1 LLTIVVD
8 MLRRRPAAENPPLS
22 ATRTNAVRLVSRS
35 IAASDYPLTRDNASG
50 FNRIIRSRRSL
61 HLPNS
66 TEPAFRGRRPV
77 QEDAMSDLS
86 YVADSLVKTG
96 LRPSRRTVKRA
107 ALGLAVAL
115 GVAGA
120 AEFGYG
126 YLTTGRYLESTD
138 DAYVKAD
145 STIISPK
152 VSGYIAQVLVGDNEP
167 VKSGQLLA
175 RIDDRDFRTALKQAQ
190 ADVAGSEA
198 AVRNLDAQI
207 ALQQPLIE
215 QGTADIAAAD
225 ANLKFAQEERARY
238 DDLMRTGSGTI
249 QRAQQT
255 DAALREKI
263 AQLQHGKSG
272 LLAAERKVD
281 VLTTDR
287 AKAVAQLDRARAV
300 EQQAALNLS
309 YTEITAPVDG
319 TVGARSLR
327 VGQYVQAGTQLM
339 AVVPLDAVY
348 VVANFKET
356 QLTHVRNGQPVEIR
370 IDSFHATK
378 LKGHVDSLSPA
389 SGLEF
394 ALLPPDNATG
404 NFTKIVQRV
413 PVKIVLDDHSLSGL
427 LRPGMSAE
435 PTVDTKATV
444 LAEREA
450 SSKVA
455 ADAASARSHGG

>member
-1 LLTIVVD
+1 
-8 MLRRRPAAENPPLS
+8 MA
-22 ATRTNAVRLVSRS
+22 
-35 IAASDYPLTRDNASG
+35 Y
-50 FNRIIRSRRSL
+50 
-61 HLPNS
+61 
-66 TEPAFRGRRPV
+66 
-77 QEDAMSDLS
+77 LS
-86 YVADSLVKTG
+86 YVADLHAKSNLPLSRQAIKRTALALV
-96 LRPSRRTVKRA
+96 L
-107 ALGLAVAL
+107 AL

-120 AEFGYG
+120 ADFGYG
-126 YLTTGRYLESTD
+126 YFTTGRYLESTD

-152 VSGYIAQVLVGDNEP
+152 VSGYIAEVLVGDNQP
-167 VKSGQLLA
+167 VKTGQLLA
-175 RIDDRDFRTALKQAQ
+175 RIDDRDFRTALNQAR
-190 ADVAGSEA
+190 ADVASSEA

-207 ALQQPLIE
+207 ALQQPVIE
-215 QGTADIAAAD
+215 QETADVAAAE
-225 ANLKFAQEERARY
+225 ANLQFAQEERSRY
-238 DDLMRTGSGTI
+238 DDLMKSGSGTI

-272 LLAAERKVD
+272 LLAAQRKVD

-300 EQQAALNLS
+300 EAQAALNLS
-309 YTEITAPVDG
+309 YTEISAPVDG
-319 TVGARSLR
+319 TIGARSLR
-327 VGQYVQAGTQLM
+327 VGQFVQAGTQLM

-370 IDSFHATK
+370 IDSFHSTK

-450 SSKVA
+450 KSRI
-455 ADAASARSHGG
+455 ASEIDPARPNGG

>member
-1 LLTIVVD
+1 
-8 MLRRRPAAENPPLS
+8 M
-22 ATRTNAVRLVSRS
+22 
-35 IAASDYPLTRDNASG
+35 
-50 FNRIIRSRRSL
+50 
-61 HLPNS
+61 S
-66 TEPAFRGRRPV
+66 TV
-77 QEDAMSDLS
+77 S
-86 YVADSLVKTG
+86 YVSDTKTKISLR
-96 LRPSRRTVKRA
+96 LSRLAAKRA
-107 ALGLAVAL
+107 ALALALAL
-115 GVAGA
+115 GVAA
-120 AEFGYG
+120 AADFGYG

-152 VSGYIAQVLVGDNEP
+152 VSGYIAQVLVGDNQP
-167 VKSGQLLA
+167 VKAGDLLA
-175 RIDDRDFRTALKQAQ
+175 RIDDRDFKAALDQAH
-190 ADVAGSEA
+190 ADVAASEA

-207 ALQQPLIE
+207 SLQQPIIE
-215 QGTADIAAAD
+215 QGTADVDATE
-225 ANLKFAQEERARY
+225 ANLKFAQEEQARY
-238 DDLMRTGSGTI
+238 DGLMKTGSGTV

-255 DAALREKI
+255 DAALRASN
-263 AQLQHGKSG
+263 AQLQHSKSG
-272 LLAAERKVD
+272 LLAAQRKVD
-281 VLTTDR
+281 VLTTER

-300 EQQAALNLS
+300 EAQAALNLS
-309 YTEITAPVDG
+309 YTRITAPVDG

-370 IDSFHATK
+370 VDSFHNTR
-378 LKGHVDSLSPA
+378 LTGHVDSLSPA

-413 PVKIVLDDHSLSGL
+413 PVKIVLDDHNLTGL

-435 PTVDTKATV
+435 PTINTKATV
-444 LAEREA
+444 LAERESRA
-450 SSKVA
+450 RLTS
-455 ADAASARSHGG
+455 DAAPVRPKGG

>member
-1 LLTIVVD
+1 L
-8 MLRRRPAAENPPLS
+8 
-22 ATRTNAVRLVSRS
+22 
-35 IAASDYPLTRDNASG
+35 
-50 FNRIIRSRRSL
+50 
-61 HLPNS
+61 
-66 TEPAFRGRRPV
+66 
-77 QEDAMSDLS
+77 QEDAVADLS
-86 YVADSLVKTG
+86 YVSDLTSKTS
-96 LRPSRRTVKRA
+96 LRPSRQAIKRA
-107 ALGLAVAL
+107 AVALALAL

-120 AEFGYG
+120 ADFGYG
-126 YLTTGRYLESTD
+126 YFTTGRYLESTD

-152 VSGYIAQVLVGDNEP
+152 VSGYIAEVPVGDNQP
-167 VKSGQLLA
+167 VKAGQLLA
-175 RIDDRDFRTALKQAQ
+175 RIEDADFRTVLDQSH
-190 ADVAGSEA
+190 ADVAASDA

-207 ALQQPLIE
+207 ALQQPVIE
-215 QGTADIAAAD
+215 QGTADVAAAE
-225 ANLKFAQEERARY
+225 ANLQFAQEEQARY
-238 DDLMRTGSGTI
+238 DGLMKSGSGTI

-272 LLAAERKVD
+272 LLAAQRKVD
-281 VLTTDR
+281 VLSTER
-287 AKAVAQLDRARAV
+287 AKAVAQLDRAHAI
-300 EQQAALNLS
+300 EAQAALNLS
-309 YTEITAPVDG
+309 YTRIIAPVDG
-319 TVGARSLR
+319 TVGARTLR

-356 QLTHVRNGQPVEIR
+356 QLTYVRDGQPVEIR
-370 IDSFHATK
+370 VDGFHGSK
-378 LKGHVDSLSPA
+378 LRGHVDSLSPA

-435 PTVDTKATV
+435 PTINTKAAV
-444 LAEREA
+444 LAERPTANRLA
-450 SSKVA
+450 SDIA
-455 ADAASARSHGG
+455 PPRSNGG